1 MLPPC
6 IKPAYATVY
15 LCNMCISGHC
25 IFLIQWQ
32 ECDQWGEDWD
42 SWKYSWNRHCSP
54 ICNIWGT
61 WRTWIPASVCNTT
74 IHWITH
80 TTTCIYSCV
89 HIDVKSM
96 HVIFLFI
103 YTSPYRDVCLI
114 AVDSLYT
121 TTACITLYYIGS
133 NSNPPTITYNP
144 EGVAHFTEGQSDPVR
159 IVEGSI
165 VVEDDDHPTR

>member
-1 MLPPC
+1 MTSGERIETVGNTAEIYTALLSAIYEAHEEPGYQPQ
-6 IKPAYATVY
+6 YATP
-15 LCNMCISGHC
+15 LFTESH
-25 IFLIQWQ
+25 
-32 ECDQWGEDWD
+32 
-42 SWKYSWNRHCSP
+42 
-54 ICNIWGT
+54 
-61 WRTWIPASVCNTT
+61 IPLHV
-74 IHWITH
+74 
-80 TTTCIYSCV
+80 YSCV

-103 YTSPYRDVCLI
+103 YTPPYRDVCLI

-133 NSNPPTITYNP
+133 NSNPPTITYNL

-165 VVEDDDHPTR
+165 VVEDDDHPTRYVNYI